1 MPDSLLPIDP
11 KTLAT
16 DLCENIDLGEEAEE
30 LLKNGQTAD
39 EFFVLLQKNKLFFDA
54 IRILANVLHKLY
66 AIEWA
71 CASVRWGMTD
81 KSDPDEEKLVAIAE
95 KWLEERTEAN
105 RRAAMVAAE
114 ENEYELPASWASAAV
129 GWSCGSLA
137 APELP
142 VVPPGDD
149 LTAKAAGGAVSMV
162 AVQNS
167 GQIQKRA
174 AALLEIGLE
183 FAARPIPES
192 LEDETFKV
200 EPAKAAP
207 PSPTP
212 EASPLPTP
220 TPTSTPAPKPAPAPV
235 ISPPPSQFAPAPARP
250 PRRPPPPD
258 EGGGWVTKPL

>member
-1 MPDSLLPIDP
+1 MPDTLLPIDP

-16 DLCENIDLGEEAEE
+16 DMCENIDLGEEAEE

-54 IRILANVLHKLY
+54 IRILAVVPHKLY

-71 CASVRWGMTD
+71 CASVRWGLTD

-95 KWLEERTEAN
+95 KWVEDRTDTN
-105 RRAAMVAAE
+105 RRAAMGAAE
-114 ENEYELPASWASAAV
+114 ENGHELPAAWASAAV
-129 GWSCGSLA
+129 CWSGGSLA

-149 LTAKAAGGAVSMV
+149 LTAKAVGGAVSMV

-167 GQIQKRA
+167 AQIEKRA

-183 FAARPIPES
+183 YAARPVPEP
-192 LEDETFKV
+192 LEDETC
-200 EPAKAAP
+200 
-207 PSPTP
+207 T
-212 EASPLPTP
+212 
-220 TPTSTPAPKPAPAPV
+220 
-235 ISPPPSQFAPAPARP
+235 
-250 PRRPPPPD
+250 
-258 EGGGWVTKPL
+258 